1 MWITSQTI
9 GFLHI
14 PFLQSLFQF
23 PTRSEKSCSIIHDN
37 EESRYF
43 FLSNGKQSR
52 YSERESRQF
61 RREIFLDSRALKLL
75 PPPPPRPRGRLFSF
89 CRRLENFLAR
99 RQPRIHEYFV
109 GIEKLD
115 LVVEEREGLSF
126 HEMEINI
133 LVKFLIYIYIYYK
146 GIFLVVSNDFEA
158 HCDYPTI
165 LFQKI

>member
-1 MWITSQTI
+1 M
-9 GFLHI
+9 
-14 PFLQSLFQF
+14 
-23 PTRSEKSCSIIHDN
+23 
-37 EESRYF
+37 
-43 FLSNGKQSR
+43 
-52 YSERESRQF
+52 
-61 RREIFLDSRALKLL
+61 
-75 PPPPPRPRGRLFSF
+75 
-89 CRRLENFLAR
+89 
-99 RQPRIHEYFV
+99 

-165 LFQKI
+165 LFQEI